1 MPLIEIHL
9 LEGRT
14 KGQKKALLEALT
26 RAVQESINAP
36 LETIRV
42 WIQEFPPDEYMVAG
56 ALASE
61 GIKKQK
67 P

>member
-14 KGQKKALLEALT
+14 KEQKKALLEAVT
-26 RAVQESINAP
+26 KAVHESINAP

-42 WIQEFPPDEYMVAG
+42 WIQEFPLDEYMVAG
-56 ALASE
+56 VLASE
-61 GIKKQK
+61 KNKGKKQ
-67 P
+67 